1 MTCLEVDTLLL
12 YSYTSTEALQW
23 RMAPE
28 TGTHR
33 AKITDIYVTG
43 KIDTHNFNIYY
54 VACLQFRQFQ
64 YHNGAPLIALVN
76 SYLPWK
82 SMEMIMEVC
91 GQVEELVNAR
101 IKYSRLHVIPRFIVL
116 SAKTFHNFLTILI
129 ALAPHEA
136 PPPPIHPPT

>member
-54 VACLQFRQFQ
+54 VACLQFRQF
-64 YHNGAPLIALVN
+64 
-76 SYLPWK
+76 
-82 SMEMIMEVC
+82 
-91 GQVEELVNAR
+91 
-101 IKYSRLHVIPRFIVL
+101 
-116 SAKTFHNFLTILI
+116 
-129 ALAPHEA
+129 
-136 PPPPIHPPT
+136 